1 MLTLQASQD
10 RPLVARYVAELSGD
24 AEAQGL
30 GREELRARVV
40 RGLDHARRLDA
51 AAGFEQAGLVAL
63 TVFFRPDWM
72 TLPEVQELFATP
84 MKLEAKIRITM
95 HEAFY
100 GEQG

>member
-10 RPLVARYVAELSGD
+10 RPLVTRYVAELSDD
-24 AEAQGL
+24 ATEQGL
-30 GREELRARVV
+30 SREELRARVE
-40 RGLDHARRLDA
+40 RGLEHARRLDA

-72 TLPEVQELFATP
+72 DIPEVQEIIDTG
-84 MKLEAKIRITM
+84 MKLEAKIRVTM

-100 GEQG
+100 GEDS